1 MYLQIFQFYLWLVQA
16 KFGKMSPLVSLCNEE
31 IHASEPQLTISNIG
45 TSQTIPP
52 IRIPAQKRR
61 AIESIDLSRHRRRR
75 TENSQQGDIIMSMG
89 ELSLAPN
96 SADGICL
103 ILIEFHSH

>member
-1 MYLQIFQFYLWLVQA
+1 MELFRFMTRLQVQA
-16 KFGKMSPLVSLCNEE
+16 KFRKMLQQVSLCNEE
-31 IHASEPQLTISNIG
+31 IHVAQPQLTIQNIG
-45 TSQTIPP
+45 PSQTIPP

-96 SADGICL
+96 SVDGICL